1 MAGASVLW
9 LNQAASKVIINK
21 IAIVQGIEPW
31 IMFPQNKAFQLS
43 LSYTNPRARLE
54 YDLFKRFVVTR
65 WLEYDLF
72 AKFVV
77 ARPCEE

>member
-43 LSYTNPRARLE
+43 LSYTNLYNVQITSKCRHFLAGI
-54 YDLFKRFVVTR
+54 
-65 WLEYDLF
+65 
-72 AKFVV
+72 
-77 ARPCEE
+77 